1 MSGMCGDGGKNTRRI
16 EEARS
21 RLSQQQKALPLEQSE
36 FTFLLIKLR

>member
-1 MSGMCGDGGKNTRRI
+1 MFGMCGVGGKKRRRI

-21 RLSQQQKALPLEQSE
+21 RLSQQQKAPPLEQSE